1 MEMPVKNVLN
11 PSPKRRNEGI
21 SLDLP
26 WVRSF
31 RIRKPQNTHRADAY
45 ARLGLPKGRKGVE
58 PLMEVLRAVD
68 LTTLSGGDTVA
79 RVIRLCKTARSPL
92 PPPVRRGLGLHWQ
105 DNRVAAVCVFP
116 AFVPFALEALD
127 GTGISVATVSA
138 GFPHGLSS
146 LSLRIREVAAAVEA
160 GAHEIDVVI
169 RREWALLGRW
179 EELYREVRAFREA
192 ARQAHLKVILGTG
205 DLANLNQV
213 ARAALT
219 SMMAGADFV
228 KTSTGKEKVNATF
241 PVGVAM
247 ARAIGA
253 FLRETGFQV
262 GLKPAGGIRS
272 ATEGFRWLRLVKG
285 ELGEEW
291 SRPLLFRIGASGLVT
306 DVVSALATRA
316 TS

>member
-1 MEMPVKNVLN
+1 
-11 PSPKRRNEGI
+11 
-21 SLDLP
+21 
-26 WVRSF
+26 
-31 RIRKPQNTHRADAY
+31 
-45 ARLGLPKGRKGVE
+45 VE
-58 PLMEVLRAVD
+58 PLLEVLRAVD

-79 RVIRLCKTARSPL
+79 RVIRLCETARSPL
-92 PPPVRRGLGLHWQ
+92 SPSVRRSLGVHRQ
-105 DNRVAAVCVFP
+105 DNRVAAVCIFP
-116 AFVPFALEALD
+116 AFVPVALEALE

-146 LSLRIREVAAAVEA
+146 LSLRIREVAAASEA
-160 GAHEIDVVI
+160 GAHEVDVVI

-179 EELYREVRAFREA
+179 EDLYREVRAFREA
-192 ARQAHLKVILGTG
+192 AGQAHLKVILGAG

-241 PVGVAM
+241 PAGLAM
-247 ARAIGA
+247 ARAIRA
-253 FLRETGFQV
+253 FLGETGFRV

-272 ATEGFRWLRLVKG
+272 ATEGYRWLRLVKG
-285 ELGEEW
+285 ELGEDW
-291 SRPLLFRIGASGLVT
+291 SRPHLFRIGASGLVT
-306 DVVSALATRA
+306 EVVSALSKRA